1 MTHDRSS
8 ANLEIVLD
16 QLISRRCRDPGDAG
30 GLVMDAAVQ
39 QLRKLSGKI
48 AGFTLIAGAAW
59 LLSSRKRSG
68 RFPRWF
74 PWIGAVTGAAITANE
89 FAGKPVP
96 FLRWSFLRMAVRMKH
111 LMSEWQVGDGRESAL
126 AEYVVTN
133 ARPGDVDDAIRV
145 IDDFCHSY
153 SFLINVGDEKGRIL
167 DRAVE
172 RVRPHRLLELGTYCG
187 YSALRT
193 TRVMPTDAHLYSI
206 EFNPANAEIAR
217 RIFAHARI
225 EDRVTV
231 VVGTLGDGG
240 KTLRRLRDEFAFT
253 EGSLDLAFFDHDK
266 DAYLSDLQLILGEGW
281 LHPGSVVVA
290 DNILVPGAPAYRAYM
305 NDHDGMLWRTAEH
318 RAHVEYQ
325 SVIRDLVLE
334 SDYLG
339 T

>member
-1 MTHDRSS
+1 
-8 ANLEIVLD
+8 
-16 QLISRRCRDPGDAG
+16 
-30 GLVMDAAVQ
+30 MDVAVQ
-39 QLRKLSGKI
+39 QLRKLSGKV
-48 AGFTLIAGAAW
+48 AGSILIAGAAG
-59 LLSSRKRSG
+59 LLRWPKRSG
-68 RFPRWF
+68 RFLPRWIL
-74 PWIGAVTGAAITANE
+74 WIAAVMGAAITANE
-89 FAGKPVP
+89 FGGKPVP

-111 LMSEWQVGDGRESAL
+111 LTTEWQVGDGREAAL
-126 AEYVVTN
+126 ADYVVAN
-133 ARPGDVDDAIRV
+133 ARRADVDDAIRV
-145 IDDFCHSY
+145 IDDFCHHY
-153 SFLINVGDEKGRIL
+153 SFLINVGDEKGKIL

-187 YSALRT
+187 CSALRT
-193 TRVMPTDAHLYSI
+193 ARVMPTDAHLYSV

-217 RIFAHARI
+217 RIFAHAGI

-231 VVGTLGDGG
+231 VVGTLGDDGQ
-240 KTLRRLRDEFAFT
+240 TLRTLRDEFAFT

-266 DAYLSDLQLILGEGW
+266 DAYLSDLQLVLDEGW

-305 NDHDGMLWRTAEH
+305 KDRDGTLWRTTEH